1 MMAPVSSVRG
11 RDDGSVRELR
21 GSAWTARGAL
31 LVAVLGLLAVPV
43 HPVERP
49 PTTPSTT
56 GQTETQAPQQPVFRV
71 EANYVRV
78 DVYVTAGGVPV
89 RDLSADDFD
98 VFEDGVRQKIEAFE
112 HVEILGRR
120 TGAPVGREPQT
131 VRESRELAADPRNRV
146 FVVFL
151 DTYHA
156 EVEAGHR
163 VRRALVTLLERVLG
177 PDDLVG
183 VMTPDMAAGELSLG
197 RRTETIAQMLEEHWY
212 WGQRDRATGFDPEET
227 AYEMCYPDADYP
239 GLARELIERRREKR
253 TFGALEELALH
264 LRGLREERKAVLV
277 VSDGWR
283 LFRDNR
289 AVLEAANP
297 APQPLPRP
305 GVGPQ
310 GGLTSD
316 VQRARGGVPI
326 DDCRRGALELGSYDS
341 EMAFRDLLGLA
352 NRANVSFYPIDPR
365 GLPVFDSSM
374 AAPLPPEADRQRLQT
389 RIDSLRTLAADTDG
403 VAVVNTNDLEGS
415 VKRIGDDLTSYY
427 LLGYYSTNTALDG
440 KYRAIKVRV
449 KRPGVDVRGR
459 PGYRAATEAEVRG
472 GVLAPERPDA
482 PPPAVQDALDSLG
495 GIGPRAPVR
504 TLAGFVPVMG
514 VAGGAMA
521 GARAWVVTELDP
533 ATARSEEL
541 AGGARVDAVL
551 VDAKGASHATGT
563 GALAAGQRSVRLA
576 FDAPL
581 APGEYAVRV
590 RVRPEGGGL
599 PYSDA
604 AHVIVPAGEAS
615 VGSPQVLRRSQ
626 ATGTAYL
633 ATADLRFRRTE
644 RIRVEWPVNRS
655 VTGPPQVALLD
666 RLGKPVAVPV
676 TASERTDESGVRWV
690 VADLAL
696 APLAPGDYALAVR
709 AGDAADVRGAAGLRI
724 VP

>member
-1 MMAPVSSVRG
+1 MVRG
-11 RDDGSVRELR
+11 IGV
-21 GSAWTARGAL
+21 AAIPIAL
-31 LVAVLGLLAVPV
+31 YLPLDEAMRA
-43 HPVERP
+43 
-49 PTTPSTT
+49 STT
-56 GQTETQAPQQPVFRV
+56 VSAAGQAQGQPPQQPVFRV

-78 DVYVTAGGVPV
+78 DVYVTDDGVPV
-89 RDLSADDFD
+89 RDLAAEDFEL
-98 VFEDGVRQKIEAFE
+98 FEDGVRQEIQAFE

-120 TGAPVGREPQT
+120 TGAPVSREPQT

-212 WGQRDRATGFDPEET
+212 WGKRDRATGFDPEET

-239 GLARELIERRREKR
+239 GLARELIERRREQR

-264 LRGLREERKAVLV
+264 LRGLREERKAVIV
-277 VSDGWR
+277 ASDGWR

-297 APQPLPRP
+297 VPQPLPRP

-316 VQRARGGVPI
+316 VQRARGAVPI
-326 DDCRRGALELGSYDS
+326 DDCRRGALELASYDS

-374 AAPLPPEADRQRLQT
+374 AAPLPPEADRKRLQT

-403 VAVVNTNDLEGS
+403 VAVVNSNDLEGG
-415 VKRIGDDLTSYY
+415 VRRIGDDLTSYY

-440 KYRAIKVRV
+440 RFRAIKVRV
-449 KRPGVDVRGR
+449 KRPGVEVRGR

-472 GVLAPERPDA
+472 GTPAPDRPDA
-482 PPPAVQDALDSLG
+482 PPAAVQAALDSLG
-495 GIGPRAPVR
+495 GIGPRAPFR
-504 TLAGFVPVMG
+504 TLAGFVPG
-514 VAGGAMA
+514 VGFAGGATA

-541 AGGARVDAVL
+541 AAGARVDAVL
-551 VDAKGASHATGT
+551 VDAKGASPATGSA
-563 GALAAGQRSVRLA
+563 ALAAGQRSVRLN
-576 FDAPL
+576 FNTPL

-590 RVRPEGGGL
+590 RIRPEGGGL
-599 PYSDA
+599 PYSDTA
-604 AHVIVPAGEAS
+604 RVTVPGEGAT

-644 RIRVEWPVNRS
+644 RLRVEWPVSSS
-655 VTGPPQVALLD
+655 VAGPPQVDLLD

-676 TASERTDESGVRWV
+676 TASERTDENGARWI
-690 VADLAL
+690 VADVAL

-709 AGDAADVRGAAGLRI
+709 AGDAADVRAAAAFRI